1 MGKQT
6 KFQNLL
12 KFTSF
17 LLQFRAIK
25 RVVLIPGTNLWENDA
40 EHSYQ
45 LALLAWFIVE
55 DQKLKLDLSK
65 ILSLALVH
73 DLVETYAGDTYLFG
87 KKKYKDSKQ
96 IRETEAFG
104 QIKKNFP
111 SIKSVH
117 KLIAEYEK
125 KDSEES
131 KFVYA
136 LDKVLPMVNIYLG
149 GGVTWR
155 KKKVNLQMLREAK
168 DSKISLSKDIEKYY
182 KIFIRILEKQP
193 ELFYVE
199 TKKKE
204 RKTGLK
210 TQK

>member
-6 KFQNLL
+6 KFQKLL
-12 KFTSF
+12 KFTDF
-17 LLQFRAIK
+17 LLQFRAVK

-40 EHSYQ
+40 EHSFQ

-87 KKKYKDSKQ
+87 KKKHKDSKK
-96 IRETEAFG
+96 IRETEAYC
-104 QIKKNFP
+104 QIKKNFI

-117 KLIAEYEK
+117 KLIGEYEK
-125 KDSEES
+125 KGSEES

-136 LDKVLPMVNIYLG
+136 LDKVLPMINIYLG
-149 GGVTWR
+149 RGDTWR
-155 KKKVNLQMLREAK
+155 KKKVSLQMIRETKDAK
-168 DSKISLSKDIEKYY
+168 VSLSKDIESYY
-182 KIFIRILEKQP
+182 KIFIKTLERQP
-193 ELFYVE
+193 ELFYVG
-199 TKKKE
+199 TKEKVKK
-204 RKTGLK
+204 
-210 TQK
+210 